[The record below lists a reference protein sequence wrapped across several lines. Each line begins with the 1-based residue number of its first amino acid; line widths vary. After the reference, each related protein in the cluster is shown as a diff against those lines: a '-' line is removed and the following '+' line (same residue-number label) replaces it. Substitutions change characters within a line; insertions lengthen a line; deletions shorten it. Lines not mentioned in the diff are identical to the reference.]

1 MARRELI
8 QMGGKLNEYNDIQI
22 EEQGASANQ
31 LYETVDLGISSYG
44 RDTRVSGM
52 QYRFPTWALTGSDS
66 GSMGII
72 DSIPADYYEPIQPN
86 ITGSRVSNHF
96 NTINYPYSGD
106 NIMGSSGSL
115 RSSSSYYYTGS
126 TVDYT
131 HTYETKATYPAAYV
145 EDFGFRFFQN
155 PTTASFNADW
165 FITSEGLVA
174 SYTTGVTSLGTSS
187 FIIPILE
194 SGSSYSVSLKVYT
207 SGAGYGTSTASANIK
222 IKLGGSGSLSPA
234 SNTLNI
240 VNVAAT
246 QSLAVSGIADGPYLY
261 VETSNSASG
270 TPSSGEVHF
279 VDLDIRGDRRPA
291 QVQDFTVGPL
301 ASTGLRNAK
310 YDGCKL
316 TATDYNVDS
325 PDTVDKGPVITLLIT
340 DSNELIVKPTK
351 RGTFSVG

>member
-31 LYETVDLGISSYG
+31 LYETVDLGVSSYG

-52 QYRFPTWALTGSDS
+52 QYRFPTWALTGSDA

-106 NIMGSSGSL
+106 NLMYNSASLQSPNLLYVYSGS
-115 RSSSSYYYTGS
+115 Y
-126 TVDYT
+126 DYMVAD
-131 HTYETKATYPAAYV
+131 KAPFVY
-145 EDFGFRFFQN
+145 DFGFRFNSTTDGGWYIGFSHLVAN
-155 PTTASFNADW
+155 HLSVFGTASF
-165 FITSEGLVA
+165 IV
-174 SYTTGVTSLGTSS
+174 
-187 FIIPILE
+187 PILE
-194 SGSSYSVSLKVYT
+194 SGSNYSVSLRAYT
-207 SGAGYGTSTASANIK
+207 TDTGYSTTTSANCK
-222 IKLGGSGSLSPA
+222 IKLGGSGSTSPT
-234 SNTLNI
+234 SNTLNLI
-240 VNVAAT
+240 NGSGTGSMV
-246 QSLAVSGIADGPYLY
+246 VSGTADGPYLY
-261 VETSNSASG
+261 VETYQNVGGSTAY
-270 TPSSGEVHF
+270 GEVHF
-279 VDLDIRGDRRPA
+279 LDLSIRGDRRPA
-291 QVQDFTVGPL
+291 QVQDYTVGPL
-301 ASTGLRNAK
+301 ASLGLKNAK

-340 DSNELIVKPTK
+340 DSNELIVKPSK

>member
-8 QMGGKLNEYNDIQI
+8 QMGGLLNEYNDIQV

-106 NIMGSSGSL
+106 NLMYNSASL
-115 RSSSSYYYTGS
+115 QSPNLLYVYTSSYGQM
-126 TVDYT
+126 VADN
-131 HTYETKATYPAAYV
+131 APYV
-145 EDFGFRFFQN
+145 ANYGFQFFQN
-155 PTTASFNADW
+155 PTNYNSVWYIGFNRLIANFNVGATSFGTASF
-165 FITSEGLVA
+165 IV
-174 SYTTGVTSLGTSS
+174 
-187 FIIPILE
+187 PILE
-194 SGSSYSVSLKVYT
+194 SGSDYSVSLRAYT
-207 SGAGYGTSTASANIK
+207 SDPGYAVTQANCK
-222 IKLGGSGSLSPA
+222 IKLGGSGSSSPV
-234 SNTLNI
+234 SNTITIGNPLGTGSM
-240 VNVAAT
+240 V
-246 QSLAVSGIADGPYLY
+246 VSGTADGPYLY
-261 VETSNSASG
+261 VETYQIVNGS
-270 TPSSGEVHF
+270 PSYGEVHF
-279 VDLDIRGDRRPA
+279 LDLDIRASRRPA

-301 ASTGLRNAK
+301 ASMGLKNAR

-340 DSNELIVKPTK
+340 DSNELIVKPSK

>member
-1 MARRELI
+1 
-8 QMGGKLNEYNDIQI
+8 MGGKLNEYNDIQI

-106 NIMGSSGSL
+106 NLMYSSASL
-115 RSSSSYYYTGS
+115 RSSSTYVYTGS
-126 TVDYT
+126 ATLFGDLYEVTIADSNAPYFADY
-131 HTYETKATYPAAYV
+131 
-145 EDFGFRFFQN
+145 GFRFFQY
-155 PTTASFNADW
+155 PTPSVYNTDW
-165 FITSEGLVA
+165 FIGPAGLVA
-174 SYTTGVTSLGTSS
+174 SYTTGITLGTSS
-187 FIIPILE
+187 FIVPILE
-194 SGSSYSVSLKVYT
+194 SGSDYTVSLSAYT
-207 SGAGYGTSTASANIK
+207 SGSGYNGPQQAYCK
-222 IKLGGSGSLSPA
+222 IRLGGTGSSSPV
-234 SNTLNI
+234 SNL
-240 VNVAAT
+240 
-246 QSLAVSGIADGPYLY
+246 LAIDNGLGTGSMVVSGTADGPYLY
-261 VETSNSASG
+261 VETYQSATG
-270 TPSSGEVHF
+270 IAAYGEVHL
-279 VDLDIRGDRRPA
+279 VDLDIRASRRSA

-301 ASTGLRNAK
+301 ASLGLKNAR

-340 DSNELIVKPTK
+340 DSNELIVKPSK

>member
-86 ITGSRVSNHF
+86 ISGSRVSNHY

-106 NIMGSSGSL
+106 NLMYNSASL
-115 RSSSSYYYTGS
+115 QSPNLLYVYTGS
-126 TVDYT
+126 YGYMVED
-131 HTYETKATYPAAYV
+131 KAPFV
-145 EDFGFRFFQN
+145 HDFGFRFNSTMDGLFYIAFGHLIAN
-155 PTTASFNADW
+155 YLDTFGTASF
-165 FITSEGLVA
+165 IV
-174 SYTTGVTSLGTSS
+174 
-187 FIIPILE
+187 PILE
-194 SGSSYSVSLKVYT
+194 SGSNYSVSLRAYT
-207 SGAGYGTSTASANIK
+207 SNAGYNGPMQANCV
-222 IKLGGSGSLSPA
+222 IKLGGSGSTSPV
-234 SNTLNI
+234 SNLIAIDNNLGTGSM
-240 VNVAAT
+240 V
-246 QSLAVSGIADGPYLY
+246 VSGTADGPYLY
-261 VETSNSASG
+261 VETYQSAYG
-270 TPSSGEVHF
+270 IAAYGEVHF
-279 VDLDIRGDRRPA
+279 LDLDIRGDRRPA
-291 QVQDFTVGPL
+291 QVQDYSVGPL
-301 ASTGLRNAK
+301 ASIGLKNAR

-325 PDTVDKGPVITLLIT
+325 PDTVDKGPVVTLLIT
-340 DSNELIVKPTK
+340 DSNELIVRPTK

>member
-52 QYRFPTWALTGSDS
+52 QYRFPTWALTGSDI

-72 DSIPADYYEPIQPN
+72 DSIGADYYEPIQPN

-106 NIMGSSGSL
+106 NLMYN
-115 RSSSSYYYTGS
+115 SSSLQSPNLLYVYTGS
-126 TVDYT
+126 YG
-131 HTYETKATYPAAYV
+131 YMV
-145 EDFGFRFFQN
+145 EDKAPYVHDYGFRFNSTTDGLFYIGFHHLMAN
-155 PTTASFNADW
+155 YLSVYGTASF
-165 FITSEGLVA
+165 IV
-174 SYTTGVTSLGTSS
+174 
-187 FIIPILE
+187 PILE
-194 SGSSYSVSLKVYT
+194 SGSNYSVSLRAYT
-207 SGAGYGTSTASANIK
+207 TGTGYGGATYANCQ
-222 IKLGGSGSLSPA
+222 IKLGGSGSTSPV
-234 SNTLNI
+234 SNIITIN
-240 VNVAAT
+240 NSSSGT
-246 QSLAVSGIADGPYLY
+246 GSMEVSGTADGPYLY
-261 VETSNSASG
+261 VETYQLVGGS
-270 TPSSGEVHF
+270 PSYGEVHF
-279 VDLDIRGDRRPA
+279 LDLSIRGDRRPA

-301 ASTGLRNAK
+301 ASLGLKNAK